1 MTGNKRSF
9 TDQEKL
15 QYLSSYRALKESE
28 NITIKDFTTRVGL
41 SKYTFTHWLYPRPA
55 NQPGALIKIDKPTPS
70 AGKISGS
77 QISITYHDAVITV
90 ELSMLGAV
98 LRMIKEV

>member
-1 MTGNKRSF
+1 MTGNKRTF

-28 NITIKDFTTRVGL
+28 NITIKDFTARAGL
-41 SKYTFTHWLYPRPA
+41 SKYTFTHWLYPRVA
-55 NQPGALIKIDKPTPS
+55 NQPGALIRIDNPTTS
-70 AGKISGS
+70 ADRISGS

-90 ELSMLGAV
+90 ELSMLGTV
-98 LRMIKEV
+98 LR